1 MKLMQHVTIITAKLE
16 ESIKFYQ
23 DVVGMH
29 ISGDLRGKAPKEIV
43 FLSDDD
49 NGANI
54 ELVESLDEPYQGS
67 GISLG
72 FHTENVDNLYA
83 ELKSKGYEL
92 SPILSPMS
100 GTKMFFTKDPNGVQ
114 LQFM

>member
-43 FLSDDD
+43 FFIRRRQRCKYRA
-49 NGANI
+49 G
-54 ELVESLDEPYQGS
+54 
-67 GISLG
+67 
-72 FHTENVDNLYA
+72 
-83 ELKSKGYEL
+83 
-92 SPILSPMS
+92 
-100 GTKMFFTKDPNGVQ
+100 
-114 LQFM
+114 